1 MKDEGETK
9 DRRAETG
16 KGGVGAAGGCGGK
29 VRRCEGG
36 KVKEREFRQAA
47 AFGGPVGEP

>member
-1 MKDEGETK
+1 MKG
-9 DRRAETG
+9 RAESG
-16 KGGVGAAGGCGGK
+16 ELKPERGRGVGAAGGCGGK